1 MSHFRGVKIS
11 LTHPVCSDKAN
22 TNYGN
27 FIALYSRRCCN
38 IGRIV
43 FQTIRYKNWSILN
56 LFCIDKRRGMFR
68 TNFVHNCNLYGQLK
82 NIIYAIFTLIVM
94 DGNSLKNTYL
104 QSTHIFCM
112 HVHTYIVST

>member
-38 IGRIV
+38 VGRIV

-68 TNFVHNCNLYGQLK
+68 TNFVHNCNLYVQLK
-82 NIIYAIFTLIVM
+82 KHNLCYFYI
-94 DGNSLKNTYL
+94 DCHGNSLKNTYL
-104 QSTHIFCM
+104 QSIHIFCM